1 MGSWGD
7 KPMKMNTDPNWLKK
21 KASMED
27 GGFVSVGGLVSEIGM
42 PGREFPVNADP
53 LRHAFVR
60 LLQLKRREK
69 SLSLEE
75 LANKADIDLAELMRI
90 ARDEHH
96 TPNILTVCRIA
107 EFFRL
112 PQRPLLALAG
122 LLEPRDDSFQH
133 ESLRFA
139 ARSEPVEKLSRE
151 EHKALE
157 EYVKF
162 LCDK

>member
-1 MGSWGD
+1 
-7 KPMKMNTDPNWLKK
+7 
-21 KASMED
+21 MED
-27 GGFVSVGGLVSEIGM
+27 GGFVSAGGLVSEIEL
-42 PGREFPVNADP
+42 PGREIPVKADP

-60 LLQLKRREK
+60 LLRLTRRER

-75 LANKADIDLAELMRI
+75 LATKADIDLAELMRI
-90 ARDEHH
+90 EIDEHH

-112 PQRPLLALAG
+112 PQKPLLALAG
-122 LLEPRDDSFQH
+122 LLEPKDASFQH

-162 LCDK
+162 LCDE